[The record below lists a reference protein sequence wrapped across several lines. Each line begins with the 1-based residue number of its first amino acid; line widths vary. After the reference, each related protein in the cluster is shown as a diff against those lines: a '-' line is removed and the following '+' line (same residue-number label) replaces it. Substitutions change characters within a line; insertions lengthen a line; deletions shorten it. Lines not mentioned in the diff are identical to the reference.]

1 MSSDFDYKLKLILVG
16 DTNVGKSSFF
26 NILKNDKPTFTSST
40 VGVDFTSK
48 IYNIKNN
55 KIKIT
60 MWDTGGQEKFECI
73 VRSYFR
79 ELSCVVLMFD
89 LTKMDSFNNL
99 EKWLKLIELE
109 NQCDHKHSILLLGN
123 KKDINNRVIFNV
135 DIDNFIASRDI
146 MYKEVSC
153 KTDSD
158 LESIFTV
165 FIEKILS
172 NDYIN
177 HCKGI
182 QLTNE
187 RNVLIDKK
195 IYKNKLKKCC
205 L

>member
-1 MSSDFDYKLKLILVG
+1 
-16 DTNVGKSSFF
+16 
-26 NILKNDKPTFTSST
+26 
-40 VGVDFTSK
+40 
-48 IYNIKNN
+48 
-55 KIKIT
+55 
-60 MWDTGGQEKFECI
+60 
-73 VRSYFR
+73 
-79 ELSCVVLMFD
+79 
-89 LTKMDSFNNL
+89 
-99 EKWLKLIELE
+99 
-109 NQCDHKHSILLLGN
+109 
-123 KKDINNRVIFNV
+123 
-135 DIDNFIASRDI
+135 
-146 MYKEVSC
+146 VSC

-182 QLTNE
+182 QLTDE

>member
-1 MSSDFDYKLKLILVG
+1 
-16 DTNVGKSSFF
+16 
-26 NILKNDKPTFTSST
+26 
-40 VGVDFTSK
+40 
-48 IYNIKNN
+48 
-55 KIKIT
+55 
-60 MWDTGGQEKFECI
+60 
-73 VRSYFR
+73 
-79 ELSCVVLMFD
+79 
-89 LTKMDSFNNL
+89 
-99 EKWLKLIELE
+99 
-109 NQCDHKHSILLLGN
+109 
-123 KKDINNRVIFNV
+123 
-135 DIDNFIASRDI
+135 